1 MKMYIM
7 VMASKNIFGQNQKF
21 LKKSL
26 HVILSWHAMKKI
38 QPVTP

>member
-1 MKMYIM
+1 M
-7 VMASKNIFGQNQKF
+7 VMASKKKFGQNQIF
-21 LKKSL
+21 LIKSL